1 MASGGFVRGNHS
13 VGTNAFHLER
23 CPKYR
28 FDVLGGD
35 LLGQVLIESILKTA
49 ADYGMQVLAME
60 ISLDHIHLFVNLPP
74 TLSVSF
80 TRQLFKGRSSRDIVR
95 ECPSFRHLYRKG
107 HSWSRGSFYRS
118 VSNVGADTV
127 YRYITGHRS
136 NELGETVESARKEA
150 EQLSLLS
157 FV

>member
-1 MASGGFVRGNHS
+1 MASGSFIKGNHG
-13 VGTNAFHLER
+13 VGINAFHLEW

-35 LLGQVLIESILKTA
+35 LLRQVLRDSILKTA
-49 ADYGMQVLAME
+49 TDYRMQVLAME

-74 TLSVSF
+74 SLSVSF
-80 TRQLFKGRSSRDIVR
+80 TIQLFKGRSSREIFAA
-95 ECPSFRHLYRKG
+95 CPSFRKLYKKG
-107 HSWSRGSFYRS
+107 HFWSRGSFYRS
-118 VSNVGADTV
+118 VSNVGTDTV
-127 YRYITGHRS
+127 YRYITEHR
-136 NELGETVESARKEA
+136 NKELGETVESAKKEV